1 MRARVRG
8 RRHQRTRCDQQG
20 RWGSPSS
27 VHLYRSSLH
36 TLSIAPLRAPAPRY
50 VQMSNSRKSEPT
62 PKTRSAARH
71 STIPATTPLPDVSK
85 ALVATHTRQV
95 AYVPPTPAVQYAAAR
110 GAERLRST
118 ASARCLKVACRER
131 STTALRL
138 PQNAMGAIAP
148 GRAVRGRPGGA
159 ASGAASGAARR
170 RLCASGGGGGG
181 GAPPP
186 PPRCCARNLASAAT
200 AARAASLS
208 RALERARTEPFF
220 ELAAA
225 RSDRDVAP
233 LGFNPN
239 VHTRKLQ
246 YSSLNVTSES
256 TERRP
261 FFPAGGV

>member
-181 GAPPP
+181 GGRPSHAALLRPQ
-186 PPRCCARNLASAAT
+186 PRLCRN
-200 AARAASLS
+200 
-208 RALERARTEPFF
+208 
-220 ELAAA
+220 
-225 RSDRDVAP
+225 
-233 LGFNPN
+233 
-239 VHTRKLQ
+239 
-246 YSSLNVTSES
+246 
-256 TERRP
+256 RRP
-261 FFPAGGV
+261 CGLSLACSRTRPNRTFF